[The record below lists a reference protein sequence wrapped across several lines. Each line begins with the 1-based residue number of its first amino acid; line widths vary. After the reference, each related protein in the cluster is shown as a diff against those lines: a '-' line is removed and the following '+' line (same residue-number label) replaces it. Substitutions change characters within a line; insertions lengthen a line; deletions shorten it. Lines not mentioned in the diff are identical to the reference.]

1 MLASSSWL
9 WLSSFELHT
18 NRGLRSGNRA
28 GNTNITTQRQGGSW
42 VGQKLGTIRVAN
54 EHHWNVGT
62 SDRWL
67 EWRSILGV
75 DDHDTNG
82 TMCNS
87 NIDLVLEGA
96 VASTNNKVL
105 HTHTQPVHQ
114 LSMSE
119 LHVAPMQP
127 SGVVHT
133 LPATAAARVALVY
146 RTQPCDAMGLVV
158 LLGELARTK
167 PAVKALVNVLIL
179 MLQLASTISNLT
191 GAAVFIPI
199 EHVHTRQQQQ
209 HCRQCSTTAHLQWH
223 TQLVGAHSDTVIRAI
238 TRLGRDMENAII
250 ERSNRERLA
259 LGLELTNATQPTDFI
274 SNAIERLAESVAW
287 EAQYLDNV
295 CVLVPATINHHQ
307 ATDTHR
313 GRYMVVSQTSSCRSE
328 REREREG
335 HTGIRHN
342 HWGWA

>member
-105 HTHTQPVHQ
+105 HTHTRNQCISCQCLSCTLLPCNPRGWYIPCQQPQQQEWHWCIERNLATQ
-114 LSMSE
+114 WGWWCCWASWQERSRQSRHWSMS
-119 LHVAPMQP
+119 
-127 SGVVHT
+127 
-133 LPATAAARVALVY
+133 
-146 RTQPCDAMGLVV
+146 
-158 LLGELARTK
+158 
-167 PAVKALVNVLIL
+167 
-179 MLQLASTISNLT
+179 
-191 GAAVFIPI
+191 
-199 EHVHTRQQQQ
+199 
-209 HCRQCSTTAHLQWH
+209 
-223 TQLVGAHSDTVIRAI
+223 
-238 TRLGRDMENAII
+238 
-250 ERSNRERLA
+250 
-259 LGLELTNATQPTDFI
+259 
-274 SNAIERLAESVAW
+274 
-287 EAQYLDNV
+287 
-295 CVLVPATINHHQ
+295 
-307 ATDTHR
+307 
-313 GRYMVVSQTSSCRSE
+313 
-328 REREREG
+328 
-335 HTGIRHN
+335 
-342 HWGWA
+342 